1 MNKKSQKNG
10 GSSFRIVIIFLLIIV
25 GASALLTGG
34 ILPKITKS
42 VPPNQGQEYIPITP
56 APGENS
62 QGSSNLQIKTF
73 GFKSP
78 SPIPQNCAETITVD
92 FLLDRT
98 GSMTSLTP
106 TGKRKIERLKEAV
119 LELTG
124 KLDDAS
130 VVGIQSFSTGNIT
143 NDVPISY
150 YKDVKTLIPTKVN
163 ALNAGGTTP
172 THDALA
178 YSYGVLQEALPRF
191 KDRKFNFILIS
202 DGQPVPDS
210 QDPRLFNPNPADQI
224 KALGV
229 NVFTLAVYDSSQAND
244 PKLRDL
250 LKSIASKPENYY
262 EAQNADDIARL
273 LTQIST
279 KLCQ

>member
-1 MNKKSQKNG
+1 M
-10 GSSFRIVIIFLLIIV
+10 
-25 GASALLTGG
+25 LLTGG

-42 VPPNQGQEYIPITP
+42 VPLNQGQANIPET
-56 APGENS
+56 NVTS
-62 QGSSNLQIKTF
+62 GSNTSLQLKTF
-73 GFKSP
+73 GFKTP
-78 SPIPQNCAETITVD
+78 SPTPQNCAETITVD

-98 GSMTSLTP
+98 GSMNSLTP

-119 LELTG
+119 LELTS
-124 KLDDAS
+124 KLDDTS
-130 VVGIQSFSTGNIT
+130 IVGIQSFSTGNIT

-150 YKDVKTLIPTKVN
+150 YKDVKNLIPTKVN
-163 ALNAGGTTP
+163 VLNAGGTTP
-172 THDALA
+172 THDALV
-178 YSYGVLQEALPRF
+178 YSYGILQNALPRF

-229 NVFTLAVYDSSQAND
+229 NVFTLAVYDSSQTND

-273 LTQIST
+273 LTQISA